1 MPNKTRQ
8 KLYFVTILDEKKK
21 KMRMSAVPWESV
33 DSKLSP
39 GNADILNCKS
49 RVRDYLLSMLK
60 EEAFD
65 MLNYIYSGKQ
75 LDLYSNLS
83 TALHLLLTL
92 PVSVASGERSFSAL
106 KLIKNYMRS
115 TMGQERLTG
124 LALTSMER
132 DVRRS
137 LDMEDIVVAF
147 AEANAHKHQF

>member
-1 MPNKTRQ
+1 MTC
-8 KLYFVTILDEKKK
+8 LI
-21 KMRMSAVPWESV
+21 
-33 DSKLSP
+33 
-39 GNADILNCKS
+39 
-49 RVRDYLLSMLK
+49 
-60 EEAFD
+60 
-65 MLNYIYSGKQ
+65 YIYSGKP